1 MDDQLF
7 LLPYLITI
15 IPIFT
20 FCLILTIT
28 VELIVAKSLGVTD
41 NQALLII
48 VAAQVLTNPIA
59 VFITSALVDVVAND
73 VQYWACVII
82 VELVVIAVEGL
93 IYKVKR
99 VSNTPWTLSILSNL
113 ASVTVGILVQTL
125 I

>member
-1 MDDQLF
+1 MDDQIF
-7 LLPYLITI
+7 LLSYLITV
-15 IPIFT
+15 IPIFA

-28 VELIVAKSLGVTD
+28 VELIVAKSLGVKD
-41 NQALLII
+41 NQALLIV
-48 VAAQVLTNPIA
+48 VAAQALTNPIA

-93 IYKVKR
+93 IYKLKG
-99 VSNTPWTLSILSNL
+99 VSRAPWRLSILANL
-113 ASVTVGILVQTL
+113 ASVSVGILVQTL

>member
-1 MDDQLF
+1 MDDQIF
-7 LLPYLITI
+7 LLPYLITVI
-15 IPIFT
+15 SIFA

-41 NQALLII
+41 NQALLIV
-48 VAAQVLTNPIA
+48 VAAQALTNPIA

-73 VQYWACVII
+73 MQYWVCVIA
-82 VELVVIAVEGL
+82 VELAVIAVEGL

-113 ASVTVGILVQTL
+113 ASVSVGILVQTL